1 LERDFQKQ
9 MTTSD
14 FLRAL
19 ESALEL
25 ESGSIAGTES
35 LSHLE
40 WWDSLAAL
48 TFMAVADQE
57 LQVSISGGQ
66 LGNCKTVP
74 DLLGLLGDKV
84 TA

>member
-1 LERDFQKQ
+1 

-66 LGNCKTVP
+66 LGNCKTIP

-84 TA
+84 TP